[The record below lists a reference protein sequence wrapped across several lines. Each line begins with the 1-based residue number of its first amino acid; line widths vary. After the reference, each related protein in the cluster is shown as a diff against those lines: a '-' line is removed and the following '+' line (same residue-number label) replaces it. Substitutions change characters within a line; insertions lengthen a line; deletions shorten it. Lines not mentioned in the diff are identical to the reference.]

1 MLTLPPSLCDV
12 QPAGTRGHQPGSR
25 ALGAVKGCAGL
36 KAQTGSPVTVGP
48 GTPVLVKGRAQC
60 AWLRVCTCLLQTREG
75 LTENQAQWL
84 KVGLRASA
92 PAAASRHRPEGTQRP
107 PALVQGPPPATCPAL
122 LTQTFGA
129 ARSPYKSTPCAPA
142 IYTHSYSSALA
153 LTLTSS
159 HSPTRSHPLSLSD
172 APPRA
177 CPRLRRSC
185 SAGLKSSQP
194 LFQGSPPWRRQA
206 ADPADP
212 PHAQGLHPRSF
223 SSRHR
228 N

>member
-122 LTQTFGA
+122 LTHLGQPGLRTRA
-129 ARSPYKSTPCAPA
+129 HPAPLR
-142 IYTHSYSSALA
+142 YTRTHTHL
-153 LTLTSS
+153 LS
-159 HSPTRSHPLSLSD
+159 HSPSRAHIH
-172 APPRA
+172 PRA
-177 CPRLRRSC
+177 PTHSHFQMPRPVPAPGSAAPVLR
-185 SAGLKSSQP
+185 A
-194 LFQGSPPWRRQA
+194 
-206 ADPADP
+206 
-212 PHAQGLHPRSF
+212 
-223 SSRHR
+223 
-228 N
+228 